1 MKSHL
6 IGPAL
11 CGLFALVSFSP
22 GAADASEAAKPSPVT
37 EAELRQSIAV
47 LASDDFGGR
56 APGTPGETKTLTYIA
71 DAFWKAGLTGGGDGA
86 SGWFAPVAL
95 VETAA
100 ASSALSLAAP
110 GGRPVLVMG
119 KPSLGTKDGIVFYD
133 RAPSSDVA
141 FDGIVRL
148 SSGELP
154 DGVDIA
160 NKLVVL
166 NAGNDLSETIAGIAG
181 LAQHKPAAVLVA
193 VADRASFDRVQ
204 KGFGR
209 SRTTLAAQDGET
221 ATGVMGFVIPET
233 LQAILKAA
241 GVSDIGVVR
250 PANGKIA
257 TRNAERAYTSYNV
270 IAKLAGRDPQAGA
283 VMFTGHWDH
292 LGICRPEGAP
302 DRICNGAVD
311 NASGI
316 AVLIAVAKRLAKM
329 GPFERD
335 IYFVATTSE
344 EKGLLGAYAMAASPP
359 VPLDRIVAAFN
370 IDTIAIAR
378 RHSKVAIIG
387 RGQTDL
393 DPIID
398 HVARTL
404 GRSIDSSDEANSF
417 IRRQDGWALAQRG
430 VPALMVGGSFSDM
443 KLLEAFLT
451 GDYHGPGDELTDATP
466 LDGAAEDADLHV
478 ALGAYF
484 ADADVYEPKAK
495 D

>member
-6 IGPAL
+6 MGPAF
-11 CGLFALVSFSP
+11 CGLLALVSLSP
-22 GAADASEAAKPSPVT
+22 GAADASEAAKPSPVS
-37 EAELRQSIAV
+37 EVELRESIAI

-56 APGTPGETKTLTYIA
+56 APGTLGETKTLAYIA
-71 DAFWKAGLTGGGDGA
+71 DAFWKAGLAGGADGA
-86 SGWFAPVAL
+86 SGWYAPVAL
-95 VETAA
+95 VETAP

-110 GGRPVLVMG
+110 DGRLVLVNG
-119 KPSLGTKDGIVFYD
+119 KPSLGTTDGIVFYN

-148 SSGELP
+148 SGELP
-154 DGVDIA
+154 AGVDIA
-160 NKLVVL
+160 GKLVIL
-166 NAGNDLSETIAGIAG
+166 NAGDDFTETMAGIAD

-193 VADRASFDRVQ
+193 VADQASFDRVV
-204 KGFGR
+204 GRFGR
-209 SRTTLAAQDGET
+209 PRTTLAAQDEDS
-221 ATGVMGFVIPET
+221 APGVTGFVTPET

-250 PANGKIA
+250 PANGKIT
-257 TRNAERAYTSYNV
+257 TRNAERGYTSYNV
-270 IAKLAGRDPQAGA
+270 IAKLPGSDPQGA

-292 LGICRPEGAP
+292 LGTCRPEGAP

-344 EKGLLGAYAMAASPP
+344 EKGLLGAYALADNPP

-484 ADADVYEPKAK
+484 ADTDAYRPKAK
-495 D
+495 E